1 MKRNCEIKVRLSK
14 QELDNLTRKVNKT
27 NFSREAFVRY
37 VLNDCAIK
45 EAPPAEYY
53 ELIRELRKAGSNLN
67 QILKLANTKGLLD
80 VQKLRK
86 NLEQIRETEQT
97 LYDAFYV
104 GE

>member
-14 QELDNLTRKVNKT
+14 QELGNLTRKVNKT
-27 NFSREAFVRY
+27 NFSREAFVRC

-53 ELIRELRKAGSNLN
+53 ELIRELRKVGSNLN

-80 VQKLRK
+80 VLQLRK
-86 NLEQIRETEQT
+86 DLEQIRETEQM
-97 LYDAFYV
+97 LYDTFYV